1 MRLIL
6 TAHGSVDPRSVA
18 TSHAVADRIRDL
30 RPRLDVRVAF
40 CEKSTPNLREVLAEL
55 DGPAVV
61 TPLLLASAYH
71 AGWTSRPSS
80 PSPEQTWTRP
90 KPSVKISAWFG

>member
-55 DGPAVV
+55 DKNATVIVAGPADRLEHRNGE
-61 TPLLLASAYH
+61 PL
-71 AGWTSRPSS
+71 
-80 PSPEQTWTRP
+80 PEWDRII
-90 KPSVKISAWFG
+90 KVM